1 MSDISRVAD
10 YLRHA
15 VDACDRIVEYTRGQ
29 TLAEFLGSR
38 LVQDAVL
45 RNFEVLGEAIV
56 QLRDEDPAL
65 LGRYPDVDWQDTIAF
80 RNRLIHG
87 YASVNFSIV
96 WDTVRDDLPRLRSQL
111 QAIAEEVDPK
121 A

>member
-1 MSDISRVAD
+1 MSDISRITD

-15 VDACDRIVEYTRGQ
+15 VDAC
-29 TLAEFLGSR
+29 
-38 LVQDAVL
+38 
-45 RNFEVLGEAIV
+45 
-56 QLRDEDPAL
+56 
-65 LGRYPDVDWQDTIAF
+65 DWQDTIAF